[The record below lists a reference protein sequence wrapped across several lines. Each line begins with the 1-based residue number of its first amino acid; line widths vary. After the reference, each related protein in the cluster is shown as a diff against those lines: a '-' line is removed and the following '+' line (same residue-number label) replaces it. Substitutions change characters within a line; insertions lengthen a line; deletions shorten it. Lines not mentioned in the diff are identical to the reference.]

1 MLGKFLCQ
9 SLVSPTGL
17 ALASLAHLRAFY
29 GKDMSQKNEVLFD
42 RQQYMV
48 FFSSDNDEEM
58 EVNRPS
64 IPFFLREV

>member
-1 MLGKFLCQ
+1 MVVMAEMMVGQKRMVQ
-9 SLVSPTGL
+9 EEKGANLVTSAAGHDM
-17 ALASLAHLRAFY
+17 AAS
-29 GKDMSQKNEVLFD
+29 S
-42 RQQYMV
+42 YMV

>member
-42 RQQYMV
+42 KQQ
-48 FFSSDNDEEM
+48 
-58 EVNRPS
+58 
-64 IPFFLREV
+64 IPRRRKNFLHLAQRFPKCCEFQFDV